1 MSQVVHTTLG
11 KYVRSDPLE
20 GLLPLKKNRLV
31 CGKPGGMYSP
41 YCFNRTMQSGA
52 KEDS

>member
-1 MSQVVHTTLG
+1 MSQVVHNALEKCG
-11 KYVRSDPLE
+11 RSDPLE

-41 YCFNRTMQSGA
+41 YCFNRTMQLGA

>member
-1 MSQVVHTTLG
+1 MSRPSNYLFPSSRIAG
-11 KYVRSDPLE
+11 RDKD
-20 GLLPLKKNRLV
+20 KKNRLV